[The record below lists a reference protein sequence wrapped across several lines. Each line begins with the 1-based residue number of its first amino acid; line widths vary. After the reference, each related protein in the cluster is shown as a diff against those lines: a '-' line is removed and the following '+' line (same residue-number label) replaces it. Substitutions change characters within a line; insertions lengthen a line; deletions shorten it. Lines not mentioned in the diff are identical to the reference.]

1 MRFRDLPQYPSR
13 ESAAVS
19 SALSYAPAAH
29 LIDRQRKAL
38 SVFGPP
44 FARRCAF
51 WVSALVALVEGLALG
66 ALGLLFF
73 NAFTWLSD
81 RWLTTSRYREQLD
94 AGAFGPGD
102 GGRWYWPVQMAA
114 AGLAVAL
121 ARLLPGAPRELRGLF
136 TEVRDS
142 SPSPR
147 ARRPC
152 CARRAL
158 DRRGRER
165 GPEPRSAARAA
176 RRHAIGRALRPP
188 RRGGTP
194 RRSRAWRARR
204 ARSSRRRRR

>member
-1 MRFRDLPQYPSR
+1 MNSA
-13 ESAAVS
+13 AAVS

-114 AGLAVAL
+114 AGLAVGLVVGGL
-121 ARLLPGAPRELRGLF
+121 AFGEYESQFHHTTAHATLLELYR
-136 TEVRDS
+136 
-142 SPSPR
+142 
-147 ARRPC
+147 
-152 CARRAL
+152 
-158 DRRGRER
+158 
-165 GPEPRSAARAA
+165 
-176 RRHAIGRALRPP
+176 
-188 RRGGTP
+188 
-194 RRSRAWRARR
+194 
-204 ARSSRRRRR
+204 